1 MEFKNFKVV
10 PELAE
15 GEIAVGYTKK
25 GSNHKG
31 ERLLAT
37 PFRDQSWNWSVF
49 LQYRN

>member
-10 PELAE
+10 PEPAE

-25 GSNHKG
+25 ESNHKG
-31 ERLLAT
+31 ERLLAM